1 MFVLDSIP
9 LMILLEVKLFVGRA
23 LARAR
28 GSRICGVEF
37 RPIGIPSSER
47 KYGLLRSSCYRILF
61 FIAYHRPIDIFKKYK
76 PFLSACVSLS
86 AKKIGFENSRT
97 LRLFFYSVI

>member
-47 KYGLLRSSCYRILF
+47 RYGLLRSSCYRI
-61 FIAYHRPIDIFKKYK
+61 FIFHPGVGCPRAAR
-76 PFLSACVSLS
+76 V
-86 AKKIGFENSRT
+86 GFEFGRGQRSRAKAAPGY
-97 LRLFFYSVI
+97 FG